1 MIDEVK
7 TAIKRLLTGRRPTL
21 KDVARALG
29 LSTRTLQRQL
39 TGLRATF
46 QQLLQEARQE
56 LAHHYL
62 TDKSLELT
70 EVAYLLGFADANSF
84 FRAFQRREGV
94 SPYRWRC
101 CQVNQ
106 PEAGASAKTR

>member
-1 MIDEVK
+1 MDSELAATQSRRNVIDGVK
-7 TAIKRLLTGRRPTL
+7 TAVKRLLAGRRPTL

-29 LSTRTLQRQL
+29 LSTRTLQQQL
-39 TGLRATF
+39 AGLRVTF

-62 TDKSLELT
+62 MDKSLELT

-84 FRAFQRREGV
+84 FRAFQRREGSHPTV
-94 SPYRWRC
+94 G
-101 CQVNQ
+101 V
-106 PEAGASAKTR
+106 AAT